1 MRNTTGTGWY
11 QVSDASRA
19 EDFGEQLSPVDLIEL
34 ESLRTTSNCPPNTT
48 LFVEQESPDTVF
60 FLLTGRV
67 KLSMNSSAGRR
78 VILGIALPGETLGLA
93 SVVTG
98 SRYESTAE
106 TVSPCMIASSERE
119 RYLKF
124 LTRHPSAYGNVAREL
139 CLEYVRACE
148 KVRRL
153 GLAVTA
159 SAKLVLFSWTTAPWA
174 RRQSPALVYSARS
187 PTERSASVS
196 ASLARQSLAFSVTSK
211 AGNYWKHEVPL

>member
-78 VILGIALPGETLGLA
+78 VILGIAFPGETLGLA
-93 SVVTG
+93 YVVTG
-98 SRYESTAE
+98 SRYEITAE
-106 TVSPCMIASSERE
+106 TVSPCMIASVERE
-119 RYLKF
+119 RYLRF
-124 LTRHPSAYGNVAREL
+124 LTRHPVCLRQCCTRTLPGVCPGLQEGATTRAGGDGVGKARPFP
-139 CLEYVRACE
+139 RGP
-148 KVRRL
+148 VRRGPGDRVRRSFIL
-153 GLAVTA
+153 LAH
-159 SAKLVLFSWTTAPWA
+159 A
-174 RRQSPALVYSARS
+174 RRDRRVYRRHSRDSHSPF
-187 PTERSASVS
+187 
-196 ASLARQSLAFSVTSK
+196 Q
-211 AGNYWKHEVPL
+211 